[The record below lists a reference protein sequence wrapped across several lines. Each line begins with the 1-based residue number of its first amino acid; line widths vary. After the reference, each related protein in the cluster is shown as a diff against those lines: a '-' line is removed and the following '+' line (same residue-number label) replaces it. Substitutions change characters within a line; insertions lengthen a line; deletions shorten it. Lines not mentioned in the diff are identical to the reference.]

1 MVEVRHRHAQAQLTR
16 LRVLFAQLKRFRLK
30 HHDLVAAIGMLEL
43 ALDLDDSIL
52 LDGLGVLLVLEA
64 DALHMARSVFQ
75 VERGHLRA
83 ALRQLR
89 HNIGHHSH
97 EHRGLDLL
105 RALG

>member
-1 MVEVRHRHAQAQLTR
+1 MIEVRHRHAQAQLTR
-16 LRVLFAQLKRFRLK
+16 LRILFAQLKRFRLE

-52 LDGLGVLLVLEA
+52 LDGLSVLLVLEA